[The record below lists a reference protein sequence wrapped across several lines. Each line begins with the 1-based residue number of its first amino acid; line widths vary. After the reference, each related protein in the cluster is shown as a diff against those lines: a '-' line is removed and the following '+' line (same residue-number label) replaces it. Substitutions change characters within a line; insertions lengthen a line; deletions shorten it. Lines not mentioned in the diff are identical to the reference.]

1 MDKVAEILAT
11 IPYERNDSKLRVIR
25 DELKSGE
32 LSFDDIKNYNAND
45 NPTTLYFC
53 PTCDNISELKR
64 PNSYHGSHIVC
75 YECECFF

>member
-32 LSFDDIKNYNAND
+32 LSFDEIKNYNANS
-45 NPTTLYFC
+45 TL
-53 PTCDNISELKR
+53 
-64 PNSYHGSHIVC
+64 NSL
-75 YECECFF
+75 